1 MTLPLFGAG
10 DDPGPDFAALLHR
23 TGRAGPANLP
33 DPLPGVKGPLH
44 GGAGPLPGGASP
56 FYGTAGP
63 LHGGEGPLP
72 GGGVRHGTTCLAI
85 RGADGVV
92 MAGDRRVTSGN
103 LISHHAIEK
112 VFPADR
118 HSGVAIAGAAGPA
131 TEMVRLFQLQLEHY
145 EKVEGKPISLEGKA
159 NQLSQMIRGN
169 LPAAMQGLA
178 VVPIFAGYDMAEG
191 RGRIFEYDITG
202 GRYEEK
208 DYAATGSGALHAGT
222 VIKLGLTDGME
233 AGPVVDLALE
243 AMAVAAEEDAATGG
257 PDPLRGIY
265 PVVAAIGAEG
275 YARLDDDDLRRRS
288 DDLMSRRRSLG
299 AGEGA
304 G

>member
-1 MTLPLFGAG
+1 MTLPVFGAG
-10 DDPGPDFAALLHR
+10 DDPGPDFAALLRR
-23 TGRAGPANLP
+23 TGRAGPATLP
-33 DPLPGVKGPLH
+33 
-44 GGAGPLPGGASP
+44 GPLPGAQGPFPGAEGSL
-56 FYGTAGP
+56 YGA
-63 LHGGEGPLP
+63 EI
-72 GGGVRHGTTCLAI
+72 RHGTTCLAV
-85 RGADGVV
+85 RCAGGVV

-145 EKVEGKPISLEGKA
+145 EKVEGTPISLEGKA
-159 NQLSQMIRGN
+159 NQLGQMIRGN

-178 VVPIFAGYDMAEG
+178 VVPIFAGFDLTEG
-191 RGRIFEYDITG
+191 RGRIFEYDVTG

-222 VIKLGLTDGME
+222 VVKLGLQEGME
-233 AGPVVDLALE
+233 EGPVVDLALE

-265 PVVAAIGAEG
+265 PVVAVIGAEG
-275 YARLDDDDLRRRS
+275 YSRLDDDELRRRS
-288 DDLMSRRRSLG
+288 DELMSRRRPA

-304 G
+304 A